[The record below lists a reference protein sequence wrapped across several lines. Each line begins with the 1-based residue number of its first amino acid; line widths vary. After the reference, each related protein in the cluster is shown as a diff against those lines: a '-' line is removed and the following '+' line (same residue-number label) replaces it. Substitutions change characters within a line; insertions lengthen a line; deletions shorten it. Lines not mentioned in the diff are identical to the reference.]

1 VGRYDSVICI
11 GALEHFVSPE
21 TRPEDRIAI
30 YRDFFHA
37 CASWL
42 KPGGYLSLQTSAY
55 GRGSFVKG
63 AIASIFPESDL
74 PRLGQLLEAA
84 EGSLELVELRNDR
97 EDYART
103 CQTWV
108 DRLRSR
114 RLEASHEVGEE
125 TVARYEQF
133 LDAAVRGFRAGIFLL
148 LRMRFRSYIA

>member
-1 VGRYDSVICI
+1 
-11 GALEHFVSPE
+11 
-21 TRPEDRIAI
+21 
-30 YRDFFHA
+30 
-37 CASWL
+37 
-42 KPGGYLSLQTSAY
+42 
-55 GRGSFVKG
+55 
-63 AIASIFPESDL
+63 
-74 PRLGQLLEAA
+74 
-84 EGSLELVELRNDR
+84 LELVELRNDR